1 MFKIMNRINPMA
13 RRILTINITAAL
25 TILALLT
32 AFIPT
37 NAAVTWFPSS
47 AVCDSNTLTVTI
59 SVLSPTTATPRIFV
73 NGTPIGTLS
82 YSNVSADFTFSLKD
96 TRFSMGATVSVVNPS
111 DPINYIV
118 TATCTAGRPGPPIPV
133 GFVIAKVFC
142 NTAVYDSPGGSAV
155 GSNLI
160 YAGQHWFANPT
171 PVKDMTGKA
180 WVELF
185 VGSYQDVFIPAACLS
200 TSPTATATV
209 RRNYGIQV
217 VVTCASALLYDA
229 PSGQP
234 INGSDV
240 TSGQTLYVSSLYGTT
255 SNYARWLAVLKNGQI
270 IGWIGAVCV
279 A

>member
-1 MFKIMNRINPMA
+1 MFKIMNRINPTA

-133 GFVIAKVFC
+133 GFV
-142 NTAVYDSPGGSAV
+142 
-155 GSNLI
+155 
-160 YAGQHWFANPT
+160 
-171 PVKDMTGKA
+171 
-180 WVELF
+180 
-185 VGSYQDVFIPAACLS
+185 GSYQDVFIPAACLS